1 MSFRPET
8 IHTDT
13 WPAVYAV
20 LAGAMLRASYT
31 PHELIDDLLSG
42 RAQLWVL
49 REGGDPIAAAV
60 SELEATADGLFVN
73 GRLLAGQGMAGWLDD
88 ALHCVESHARRV
100 NAKGIRVTG
109 RNGWE
114 RVLEGRGWKRRA
126 VVMELAFEP
135 EGVA

>member
-1 MSFRPET
+1 MSFAPEN
-8 IHTDT
+8 IHVDT

-20 LAGAMLRASYT
+20 LEAAMGRAGYT
-31 PHELIDDLLSG
+31 AHTLIDDLLAG

-49 REGGDPIAAAV
+49 RERGDPIAAAV
-60 SELEATADGLFVN
+60 SELETTANGLFVN

-100 NAKGIRVTG
+100 KAKGIRITG

-114 RVLEGRGWKRRA
+114 RVLEGRGWKRAA
-126 VVMELAFEP
+126 VVMELEFEP